1 MPMMSAKVKRQ
12 RKISEHG
19 LQPAAEVLC
28 HALEEKIMLQRRLGY
43 AATAL
48 YKQMSVKEIH
58 NNLARLIALMIAK
71 RNAPKR

>member
-1 MPMMSAKVKRQ
+1 
-12 RKISEHG
+12 
-19 LQPAAEVLC
+19 
-28 HALEEKIMLQRRLGY
+28 MLQRRLGY